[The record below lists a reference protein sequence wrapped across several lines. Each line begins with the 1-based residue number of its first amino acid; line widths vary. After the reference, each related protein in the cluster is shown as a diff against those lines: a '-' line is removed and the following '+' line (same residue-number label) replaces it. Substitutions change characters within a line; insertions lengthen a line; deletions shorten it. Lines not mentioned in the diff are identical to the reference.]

1 MVFEKKYF
9 VTKREFKNWAW
20 RDYNVFKEVFKG
32 SPSKR
37 KKILEA
43 LEKYWPSNL
52 GSLTKSKLWQI
63 EKKIKRDLYYGET
76 PEERKMAKNLTK
88 LIEAFKKY
96 FPS

>member
-20 RDYNVFKEVFKG
+20 RDYNVFKEVFKS

-52 GSLTKSKLWQI
+52 GSLTKNKLLQI

-76 PEERKMAKNLTK
+76 LEKKKIAKDLSK
-88 LIEAFKKY
+88 LIESFKKH